1 MGREANMNRFGIIVG
16 CLALLGAVTPAFA
29 AEISGEYLEARTCD
43 VYTGPCFANGE
54 IGIAGKEAVMAWR
67 VDEGRWAGE
76 DLAGLGAALII
87 TANDT
92 LGFGGSFDVHPDK
105 IRAVIVVDDKATAGQ
120 KEALV
125 EFVRSS
131 APALTTDVAKIESAP
146 ISLTNDHLA
155 GKGIFTAGKL
165 VRIETRA
172 LAKGDCICTNER
184 VFYPPLNKVDN
195 AHPAYTLNMT
205 FDGKGLDQTWTTV
218 NKRSAFLATFER

>member
-1 MGREANMNRFGIIVG
+1 MSRLGIFVG

-76 DLAGLGAALII
+76 DLAGLGVALII
-87 TANDT
+87 KANDT
-92 LGFGGSFDVHPDK
+92 LGFGGSFNVKPDK
-105 IRAVIVVDDKATAGQ
+105 ITAVIVVDEKADADQ
-120 KEALV
+120 KAALV
-125 EFVRSS
+125 DFVKNN
-131 APALTTDVAKIESAP
+131 APKLTTDVVKVESAP
-146 ISLTNDHLA
+146 ISLTNDHLS

-165 VRIETRA
+165 AKIETRA

-195 AHPAYTLNMT
+195 AHPAYTLDMT
-205 FDGKGLDQTWTTV
+205 YDGKGLDQTWKSV